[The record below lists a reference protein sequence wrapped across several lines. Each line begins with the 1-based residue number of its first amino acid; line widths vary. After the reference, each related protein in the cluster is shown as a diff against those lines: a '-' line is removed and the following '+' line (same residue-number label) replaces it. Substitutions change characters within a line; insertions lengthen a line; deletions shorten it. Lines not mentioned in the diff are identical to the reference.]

1 MGAATHAFSVAN
13 LGGSDW
19 CSGEWRGSANPSGKS
34 ESIWCHG
41 GQFRFAP
48 AKRSAAASQE
58 FDYSGTDG

>member
-1 MGAATHAFSVAN
+1 MGAAAHAFSVAN

-48 AKRSAAASQE
+48 VKGVVARINFKPARRI
-58 FDYSGTDG
+58 